1 MLYTNLKHIESA
13 EEYARIL
20 NENENVMLI
29 CGRMGPLCVPV
40 YRVAEELEEKY
51 SQVKFYDMEYDNPES
66 YFFHDMPEVQYFLE
80 YPFTVYYKNGEV
92 VKATAGLQSKAQI
105 TAILEKE
112 FAAAVNVSSTP
123 QKQKV
128 KI

>member
-66 YFFHDMPEVQYFLE
+66 YFFHDMPEVQNFPE

>member
-1 MLYTNLKHIESA
+1 
-13 EEYARIL
+13 
-20 NENENVMLI
+20 
-29 CGRMGPLCVPV
+29 LCVPV

>member
-29 CGRMGPLCVPV
+29 CGRLGPLCVPV